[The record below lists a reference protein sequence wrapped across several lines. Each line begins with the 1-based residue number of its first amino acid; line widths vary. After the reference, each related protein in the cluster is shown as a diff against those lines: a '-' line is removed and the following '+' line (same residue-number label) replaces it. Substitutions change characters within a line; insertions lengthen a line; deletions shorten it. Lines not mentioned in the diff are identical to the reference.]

1 MPDRRHFCSP
11 IMPSRRLQVGH
22 VYLRV
27 ATMYEAKWK
36 GHLNIRV
43 VFPGHVIMVV
53 DDCGSLPSMSS
64 LD

>member
-1 MPDRRHFCSP
+1 M
-11 IMPSRRLQVGH
+11 
-22 VYLRV
+22 RV